1 MDWGKPKTSTCPRRD
16 PERAAR
22 RSGLEQPVE
31 LGLKSERSLVNWIGN
46 DVVDL
51 EHSSLHG
58 KLESRRF
65 LKRVFTKSE
74 QAIIA
79 RAGESDI
86 ELWCLWACK
95 EAAFKAF
102 SKTLPTPP
110 AFIHSAFEVS
120 WTRVIQEES
129 SCTRVGNVAYEG
141 LAVSVSLDLSEAV
154 LHAFAWTGHPNDTIQ
169 GALPAELYHDVA
181 RLEEPGTPWSAPYPE
196 LLEQLTSEERAGVHS
211 RESAAARIGV
221 KASIAKT
228 FNLALD
234 HLQVLRPR
242 RSTGRSHPLLILGG
256 KPSGIDISISH
267 HGSWIGWAFLETDND
282 RRE

>member
-95 EAAFKAF
+95 ESAFKAF
-102 SKTLPTPP
+102 SKILPNPP

-141 LAVSVSLDLSEAV
+141 LAVSVSVDLSEAV

-169 GALPAELYHDVA
+169 GPPPAELYHDVA
-181 RLEEPGTPWSAPYPE
+181 RLEEPGALWSAPYPE

-256 KPSGIDISISH
+256 KPSSIDISISH
-267 HGSWIGWAFLETDND
+267 HGCWIGWAFLETDND

>member
-22 RSGLEQPVE
+22 RFRLEQPVE

-95 EAAFKAF
+95 ESAFKAF
-102 SKTLPTPP
+102 SKILPTPP

-120 WTRVIQEES
+120 WTSMIQVKH
-129 SCTRVGNVAYEG
+129 SCIRVGNVDY
-141 LAVSVSLDLSEAV
+141 
-154 LHAFAWTGHPNDTIQ
+154 
-169 GALPAELYHDVA
+169 
-181 RLEEPGTPWSAPYPE
+181 
-196 LLEQLTSEERAGVHS
+196 
-211 RESAAARIGV
+211 
-221 KASIAKT
+221 
-228 FNLALD
+228 
-234 HLQVLRPR
+234 
-242 RSTGRSHPLLILGG
+242 
-256 KPSGIDISISH
+256 
-267 HGSWIGWAFLETDND
+267 
-282 RRE
+282 

>member
-1 MDWGKPKTSTCPRRD
+1 M
-16 PERAAR
+16 
-22 RSGLEQPVE
+22 
-31 LGLKSERSLVNWIGN
+31 NWIGN

-79 RAGESDI
+79 RAGEPDI

-95 EAAFKAF
+95 ESAFKAF
-102 SKTLPTPP
+102 SKILPTPP

-120 WTRVIQEES
+120 WTRMIQEER
-129 SCTRVGNVAYEG
+129 SCIRVGNVAYEG
-141 LAVSVSLDLSEAV
+141 LSVSVSVDLSEAV
-154 LHAFAWTGHPNDTIQ
+154 LHAFAWTGHPNNAIQ
-169 GALPAELYHDVA
+169 GAPPAELYHDVA
-181 RLEEPGTPWSAPYPE
+181 RLDEPGTPWSAPYSE
-196 LLEQLTSEERAGVHS
+196 LLEQLTSEEQAGVHS

-228 FNLALD
+228 FNVAQD

-242 RSTGRSHPLLILGG
+242 RPTGRSHPLLILGG

-267 HGSWIGWAFLETDND
+267 HGCWIGWAFLETDND

>member
-86 ELWCLWACK
+86 ELWCLW
-95 EAAFKAF
+95 
-102 SKTLPTPP
+102 P
-110 AFIHSAFEVS
+110 
-120 WTRVIQEES
+120 
-129 SCTRVGNVAYEG
+129 
-141 LAVSVSLDLSEAV
+141 
-154 LHAFAWTGHPNDTIQ
+154 
-169 GALPAELYHDVA
+169 
-181 RLEEPGTPWSAPYPE
+181 
-196 LLEQLTSEERAGVHS
+196 
-211 RESAAARIGV
+211 V
-221 KASIAKT
+221 KRRR
-228 FNLALD
+228 
-234 HLQVLRPR
+234 LRPFLKLFQLPP
-242 RSTGRSHPLLILGG
+242 HLFILLLKCRGPG
-256 KPSGIDISISH
+256 
-267 HGSWIGWAFLETDND
+267 
-282 RRE
+282 